1 MITLA
6 LRSSA
11 GELPYYL
18 GRGILDELSRLV
30 RAAGEP
36 RRLFVVSDEIVAPL
50 WAAHAADALEAPLLA
65 LPAGEEHKRWP
76 AVEQILRWLLGFGVE
91 RGDLLVAIGG
101 GVVTDLAG
109 FAASV
114 ALRGLAWVA
123 VPTTLLGMVD
133 AAVGGKTGI
142 DLEAG
147 KNLAGTFWH
156 PRAVIADTS
165 VLATLG
171 GRQLRAGLAEV
182 VKAGLL
188 APGAL
193 THPLDAHLEE
203 VAQRGGEVPTEL
215 IAAAVRVKAEVV
227 AADEREAG
235 PRAALN
241 LGHTLGHALEAATA
255 YRRFLHGEAVAWGLL
270 QALLLAVQRSLLD
283 AAAARSWARRIE
295 LLRPLPP
302 LGDLSWSQ
310 LQPFVARD
318 KKRRG
323 GAPGWVLPRSGG
335 VALAV
340 KVSDDEAAQ
349 AFARLAAL
357 PPGAPFAQLFE

>member
-6 LRSSA
+6 LRSTA
-11 GELPYYL
+11 GEFPYHL
-18 GRGILDELSRLV
+18 GCGILDELPRLL
-30 RAAGEP
+30 RAAGAA
-36 RRLFVVSDEIVAPL
+36 RQLFVVSDEIVTPL
-50 WAAHAADALEAPLLA
+50 WAAHAADGLDAPLLA

-76 AVEQILRWLLGFGVE
+76 AVEQILRWLIGFGVE

-101 GVVTDLAG
+101 GVVTDLVG

-133 AAVGGKTGI
+133 AAIGGKTGI

-156 PRAVIADTS
+156 PRAVIADTA

-171 GRQLRAGLAEV
+171 GRQVRAGLAEV

-188 APGAL
+188 APGVLA
-193 THPLDAHLEE
+193 HHLDAHLEK

-215 IAAAVRVKAEVV
+215 IAAAVRVKADVV

-270 QALLLAVQRSLLD
+270 QSLLLAGQRGLLEV
-283 AAAARSWARRIE
+283 AEAQAWAGRIE

-302 LGDLSWSQ
+302 LGDLCWARV
-310 LQPFVARD
+310 QPFLARD

-335 VALAV
+335 VALGV
-340 KVSDDEAAQ
+340 QVSDDEAAQ

-357 PPGAPFAQLFE
+357 LPGAPLVQLFE